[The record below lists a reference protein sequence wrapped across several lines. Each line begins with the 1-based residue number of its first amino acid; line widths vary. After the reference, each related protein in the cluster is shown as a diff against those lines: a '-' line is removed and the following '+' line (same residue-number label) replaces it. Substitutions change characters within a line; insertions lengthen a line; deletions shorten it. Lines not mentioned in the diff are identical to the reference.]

1 MSTGPNPHDSIDPT
15 EDDFA
20 ASDDL
25 PGLEDAFEPES
36 ALGDAVLEDAA
47 EEMPLEMGAR
57 SLHGTEAPVPFTDD
71 VSAALAGEVGRGAT
85 GLEDAGSDAAIV
97 GEEPE
102 PVVVSRRHRLGD
114 WESELSAHAV
124 GIELKRIED
133 EVRAIL
139 EERDPRRKR
148 KLNGTS
154 RWQELEDDLISWR
167 FSGRFSED
175 ALRRLSELIARRHH
189 LFRHLRFLASTR
201 PTWNS

>member
-1 MSTGPNPHDSIDPT
+1 MSTFPQQPIP
-15 EDDFA
+15 DDERKSGGVPPLEN
-20 ASDDL
+20 ASD
-25 PGLEDAFEPES
+25 PES
-36 ALGDAVLEDAA
+36 VLEEAVIEDAA
-47 EEMPLEMGAR
+47 EEMRLDTSAR
-57 SLHGTEAPVPFTDD
+57 LLNGGDTPTVNGDFAP
-71 VSAALAGEVGRGAT
+71 AGGETAGRAAT
-85 GLEDAGSDAAIV
+85 GDESVSDAAIL
-97 GEEPE
+97 GEAPE
-102 PVVVSRRHRLGD
+102 PVVVSRRHRVGD

-139 EERDPRRKR
+139 EDRDPRRKR

-154 RWQELEDDLISWR
+154 RWQELEEDLISWR

-175 ALRRLSELIARRHH
+175 ALRRLGELISRRHH